1 MYVLCL
7 QASAAKVPAVDR
19 FVSGS
24 VTPRML
30 VAINFIGAGNY
41 FRAVGVPLGT
51 AFACCVGSEPSLG
64 NVMASGYI
72 AKGLIASL
80 KLTRDT

>member
-1 MYVLCL
+1 MLTGKCSQSSCSRQVCFWLCN
-7 QASAAKVPAVDR
+7 AENV
-19 FVSGS
+19 
-24 VTPRML
+24 

-41 FRAVGVPLGT
+41 FRAVGVLLGT
-51 AFACCVGSEPSLG
+51 AFASCVGSEPSLE